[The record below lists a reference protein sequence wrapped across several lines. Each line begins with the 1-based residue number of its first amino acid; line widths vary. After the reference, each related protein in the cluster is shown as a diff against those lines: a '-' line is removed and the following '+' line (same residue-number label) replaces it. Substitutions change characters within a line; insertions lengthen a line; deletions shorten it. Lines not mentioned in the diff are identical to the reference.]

1 MSRSAEGSQQISEA
15 WPSMGWRSRTGLG
28 LLLLTVTLGTQ
39 PATLLHLD
47 SVYLFMMSF
56 VLMYDG
62 MALDAELRPLSPP
75 HSLGPKPSLAQG
87 AWEKIQGVCVG
98 RGWQDP
104 RWQERQLLTLCA
116 GAKCPPPTF
125 LGRGGRSTLVAFCP
139 STSLACADCSL
150 STQPTSRA
158 AGWGPVCPI
167 CCCGVALPRPRAGP
181 RGCSCTVNVES
192 MRGFHD

>member
-139 STSLACADCSL
+139 SLRHLLVLTVVCLHNQQAGLQGGVQSVPS
-150 STQPTSRA
+150 A
-158 AGWGPVCPI
+158 AVGWPCPGPEQ
-167 CCCGVALPRPRAGP
+167 GP
-181 RGCSCTVNVES
+181 EAAAAQ
-192 MRGFHD
+192 